1 MQFQQGARVYV
12 RGATVTTAQ
21 QARGVIAGTGGNTWS
36 GTITTTPPSA
46 GNNGSGVVNP
56 RPPMATM
63 AESQQQPQS
72 QQRSQR
78 GQSPTRQEQGVVLS
92 TSTPIK
98 GCSATSEVDALS
110 TTTRPETNGEL
121 LQIKLGVAEALDAL
135 PKLSEENM
143 TLKAS
148 FDKLSACCGSSL
160 QSLEASVE
168 ALDRSIASEMDARLE
183 LERGFGKD
191 LRDFVKSEMEH
202 AREMMVREMRERL
215 DGQKVVREEVQLQQ
229 QALSSFTGRVDE
241 AIIELRTELPRLC
254 QENAALKAALQDISE
269 KHAPQ
274 VARLEGL
281 ERELALERDERC
293 ATSKHLSMEF
303 QEHLAHVTQCTGSQI
318 GELRRQVEELGSR
331 ADSSCASLAR
341 EFREHMATEVDRV
354 VSQLADVR
362 KLHNE
367 LRLRSD
373 VSQNLLSKDLRDYM
387 AVEVERVTMLVTELR
402 RLLDEQGARCDE
414 AQKALSMDLREH
426 LALESKELREMVML
440 DREQKEKEVVE
451 LRRLNAELGSRTEAS
466 HGAFSKD
473 LREYVGLEAER
484 MMAQIAEVKR
494 PLDELGLR
502 TDATE
507 AAVKVVQEQAEQLSH
522 GLTDSRSSISGLEH
536 ASREAHAQGTQ
547 QAHDLL
553 TRLAEVD
560 KAVRECIDMS
570 VKDSSSELHRWIDAA
585 IVGRVN
591 SLDRGLRTEMSE
603 RSSAIQQ
610 VVAKVSHNAERWCQ
624 LQAKVDEFLVE
635 IHKASKPCLQT
646 GVGQTRTDQQGD
658 SR

>member
-1 MQFQQGARVYV
+1 
-12 RGATVTTAQ
+12 
-21 QARGVIAGTGGNTWS
+21 
-36 GTITTTPPSA
+36 
-46 GNNGSGVVNP
+46 
-56 RPPMATM
+56 
-63 AESQQQPQS
+63 
-72 QQRSQR
+72 
-78 GQSPTRQEQGVVLS
+78 L
-92 TSTPIK
+92 
-98 GCSATSEVDALS
+98 DALS
-110 TTTRPETNGEL
+110 ATTRPETNGDL
-121 LQIKLGVAEALDAL
+121 LQLKLGVAEALDAI

-148 FDKLSACCGSSL
+148 FDKLSSCCGSSL

-168 ALDRSIASEMDARLE
+168 ALDRSIVSEVEARLE

-254 QENAALKAALQDISE
+254 QENAALKASLEEMSE
-269 KHAPQ
+269 KHASQ
-274 VARLEGL
+274 AVRLEEL
-281 ERELALERDERC
+281 EKVVASEHDERC
-293 ATSKHLSMEF
+293 ITSKNLSMEF
-303 QEHLAHVTQCTGSQI
+303 QEHLAHETQCTGSQI
-318 GELRRQVEELGSR
+318 AELRRQVEELGSR

-387 AVEVERVTMLVTELR
+387 AVEVERVTTQVTELR
-402 RLLDEQGARCDE
+402 RQLDEQGTRGDE

-426 LALESKELREMVML
+426 LALESKELREIMML
-440 DREQKEKEVVE
+440 DREQKEKEVAE
-451 LRRLNAELGSRTEAS
+451 LRRLNMELGSRMEAS

-484 MMAQIAEVKR
+484 MMAQMAEVKR
-494 PLDELGLR
+494 PVDELGFR
-502 TDATE
+502 TDATM
-507 AAVKVVQEQAEQLSH
+507 AAVKVVQEQAEQLSN
-522 GLTDSRSSISGLEH
+522 GLTDARSTISGLEH
-536 ASREAHAQGTQ
+536 ASREAQAQGTQ

-560 KAVRECIDMS
+560 KAARACIDRS
-570 VKDSSSELHRWIDAA
+570 VKESNSEMHRWIDTA
-585 IVGRVN
+585 IVNRVN

-610 VVAKVSHNAERWCQ
+610 VNIKVATNAERWCQ

-635 IHKASKPCLQT
+635 IFKVNKPVLT
-646 GVGQTRTDQQGD
+646 GAGQTRTDQQGD